1 METDKATVSFDAT
14 DDGFLAKILI
24 PDGGEADVNQPV
36 AVAAESKED
45 VPKFSNYKAEK
56 PAAAA
61 VAAAPK
67 PASVAQP
74 AAAPS
79 AATTTT
85 AAAAASASSDSRII
99 ASPLAKKLAERAGI
113 SLKGV
118 AGTGPNNRITKADVD
133 AILAARNAGTLGL
146 IISYSLPSSSAR
158 VCPRSRCP
166 GADV

>member
-1 METDKATVSFDAT
+1 M
-14 DDGFLAKILI
+14 AKILI

-45 VPKFSNYKAEK
+45 VPKFANYKAEQTGS

-61 VAAAPK
+61 AAAAAPK
-67 PASVAQP
+67 PA
-74 AAAPS
+74 AAAQAT
-79 AATTTT
+79 AAPT
-85 AAAAASASSDSRII
+85 AAASSSSPVAAQQTAPAASDSRVI

-133 AILAARNAGTLGL
+133 AILAARMVAASCLHYAL
-146 IISYSLPSSSAR
+146 CIA
-158 VCPRSRCP
+158 
-166 GADV
+166 